1 MFKLKVKSKPCAQ
14 AHKNHK
20 KTARIFKQNRWL
32 TAHPNKIAHLA
43 FHP

>member
-1 MFKLKVKSKPCAQ
+1 MHTSINSAPSIELGKKP
-14 AHKNHK
+14 K

-32 TAHPNKIAHLA
+32 TPHPNKIAHLA